1 MKILFLIIFS
11 IAISQVHLYA
21 QDKQDEDRIET
32 EYKACLGNDTSVV
45 TICNCSFKAYAKW
58 NDQMEYYY
66 KKLLREIPIDT
77 AKQIAKKAQGA
88 WLTWRDT
95 EFGTYNCIFDKEGS
109 MWNRVR
115 AEERLNM
122 MRERAQQLRAYY
134 EVLKHNKD

>member
-1 MKILFLIIFS
+1 MKILFLIVFS
-11 IAISQVHLYA
+11 VVVSPVHLYA
-21 QDKQDEDRIET
+21 QEVQAEDRIET

-66 KKLLREIPIDT
+66 KKLIREIPNDT
-77 AKQIAKKAQGA
+77 AKEIGKKAQNA

-109 MWNRVR
+109 KWNRVR
-115 AEERLNM
+115 AEGRLNM
-122 MRERAQQLRAYY
+122 MRERAQQLKAYY
-134 EVLKHNKD
+134 EVLRQSKD